1 MHRAT
6 FGLPGGRGFGRRNPR
21 TARLTTLSQR
31 PVRRQIS
38 VRRTPWRYSSRIR
51 SRSASVTYRIGGIIL
66 ETKGANMDELDA
78 EIARLPGSPEVRR
91 RTAIVLRN
99 IVGQISDEDAAR
111 DLGGSLSDL
120 ADLRRVV
127 MDSMAVA
134 IRDDSLSESQS
145 DDEGSG

>member
-1 MHRAT
+1 
-6 FGLPGGRGFGRRNPR
+6 
-21 TARLTTLSQR
+21 
-31 PVRRQIS
+31 
-38 VRRTPWRYSSRIR
+38 
-51 SRSASVTYRIGGIIL
+51 
-66 ETKGANMDELDA
+66 MDELDA

>member
-1 MHRAT
+1 MR
-6 FGLPGGRGFGRRNPR
+6 GRP
-21 TARLTTLSQR
+21 
-31 PVRRQIS
+31 
-38 VRRTPWRYSSRIR
+38 
-51 SRSASVTYRIGGIIL
+51 IGGIIL